1 MRDDICT
8 IPVSE
13 VFEEND
19 GCPICRMRDTV
30 EQRIISYILGDA
42 MMEPDVRIETNRV
55 GFCEKHYDKMLNYRA
70 RLQLSLILQTH
81 IDEITKNVFSKGLF
95 TTPAKRGEKAAKV
108 SDTCFICDKIEYGV
122 SRMIETVY
130 RCYENERDFR
140 ELFNNQTMFCLPHY
154 ERLISGADKKKM
166 HRYSKEF
173 ADNLTRITGDY
184 AKNLH
189 ENISKYCAIYDYRAD
204 KENMKVPEI
213 MNSVDTAV
221 DFLVGRKS
229 EEL

>member
-1 MRDDICT
+1 MSDDICT

-229 EEL
+229 EE

>member
-19 GCPICRMRDTV
+19 GCPICRMRATV
-30 EQRIISYILGDA
+30 AQRIISYILGDA
-42 MMEPDVRIETNRV
+42 MMEPDVRIETYRV

-108 SDTCFICDKIEYGV
+108 SDTCFICDIIEYGV

-229 EEL
+229 EE

>member
-81 IDEITKNVFSKGLF
+81 IDEIAKNVFSKGLF

-229 EEL
+229 EA

>member
-81 IDEITKNVFSKGLF
+81 IDEITKNEFSKGLF

-229 EEL
+229 EE

>member
-95 TTPAKRGEKAAKV
+95 TTPAKRGAKAAKV

-229 EEL
+229 EE

>member
-173 ADNLTRITGDY
+173 ADNLTRITGDF

-229 EEL
+229 EE

>member
-30 EQRIISYILGDA
+30 EERIISYILGDA

-70 RLQLSLILQTH
+70 RLQLALILQTH
-81 IDEITKNVFSKGLF
+81 VDEITNNVFSKGLF
-95 TTPAKRGEKAAKV
+95 TSPAKRGEKAAKI

-122 SRMIETVY
+122 SRMIDTIY

-140 ELFNNQTMFCLPHY
+140 ELFNNQSMFCLPHY
-154 ERLISGADKKKM
+154 ERLISGADKKNM
-166 HRYSKEF
+166 RRYGKEF
-173 ADNLTRITGDY
+173 ADNLTRITGEY
-184 AKNLH
+184 AKGLH

-204 KENMKVPEI
+204 KENMKDPQI
-213 MNSVDTAV
+213 MSSVETAI
-221 DFLVGRKS
+221 DFLAGRKS
-229 EEL
+229 KE

>member
-81 IDEITKNVFSKGLF
+81 IDEIAKNVFSKGLF
-95 TTPAKRGEKAAKV
+95 TTTAKRGEKAAKV

-229 EEL
+229 EE

>member
-81 IDEITKNVFSKGLF
+81 IDEITKNIFSKGLF

-221 DFLVGRKS
+221 DFLVGRKI
-229 EEL
+229 EE

>member
-30 EQRIISYILGDA
+30 EERIISYILGDA

-70 RLQLSLILQTH
+70 RLQLALVLQTH
-81 IDEITKNVFSKGLF
+81 IDEIKKGVFTKNIF
-95 TTPAKRGEKAAKV
+95 TSASKRGEKAAKV

-122 SRMIETVY
+122 SRMIDTIY

-140 ELFNNQTMFCLPHY
+140 ELFNNQKMFCLPHF
-154 ERLISGADKKKM
+154 ERLISGGDKKKM
-166 HRYSKEF
+166 HRYHKEF
-173 ADNLTRITGDY
+173 ADNLTRITGEY
-184 AKNLH
+184 AENIYD
-189 ENISKYCAIYDYRAD
+189 NISKYCAIYDYRAD
-204 KENMKVPEI
+204 KENMKDREI
-213 MNSVDTAV
+213 MSSVETAV
-221 DFLVGRKS
+221 DFLAGRKS
-229 EEL
+229 KD